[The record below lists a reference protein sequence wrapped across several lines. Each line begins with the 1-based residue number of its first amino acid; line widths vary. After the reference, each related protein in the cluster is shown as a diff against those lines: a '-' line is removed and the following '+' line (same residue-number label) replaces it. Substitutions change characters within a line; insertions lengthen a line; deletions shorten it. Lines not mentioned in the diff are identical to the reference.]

1 MPDKLNP
8 QKLLRK
14 TGQNYQQRIHFLRIR
29 CFLCFHIKS
38 NEKFDPGAAP

>member
-14 TGQNYQQRIHFLRIR
+14 TGQNYQQRIHFFTDTLFFMLPYKEQREI
-29 CFLCFHIKS
+29 
-38 NEKFDPGAAP
+38 